1 MLPAY
6 LKKDKDS
13 ILFNSDGEFVF
24 YIPETFFESKYAI
37 IEGEFV
43 TTLGLINYKVFND
56 KGKSVTQLKMFNFP
70 SSFVT
75 RPSEIKK
82 VKNIDIGNGKEDDYR
97 VLSYKKGDQIIVS
110 TKVPQ
115 LTENI
120 EAFFKLFISG
130 KQPTDIKYS
139 EVQDLFLECARLN
152 GMNYGVTTQI
162 IGVAI
167 SELYRDPT
175 DLSKPYRLSSGF
187 NDKNYKAINILEIPK
202 YTSPYTAF
210 TSQNFD
216 DALVSSIIN
225 KKDTYSPLEKLVT
238 D

>member
-1 MLPAY
+1 MLPNF

-13 ILFNSDGEFVF
+13 VLFNADGQFTF
-24 YIPETFFESKYAI
+24 YVPEAFFESKYAV
-37 IEGEFV
+37 IEGEYV
-43 TTLGLINYKVFND
+43 TLLGILRYEVFND
-56 KGKSVTQLKMFNFP
+56 KGKSVTGLRDFNFP
-70 SSFVT
+70 SSFTT

-82 VKNIDIGNGKEDDYR
+82 VKQADVGGDIDDYR
-97 VLSYKKGDQIIVS
+97 LLTYNKGDQIIVS

-130 KQPTDIKYS
+130 KQPKNIPYN
-139 EVQDLFLECARLN
+139 EVQDFFLECARLN

-167 SELYRDPT
+167 SELYRDPK
-175 DLSKPYRLSSGF
+175 DLSKPYRLSPNF
-187 NDKNYKAINILEIPK
+187 DNKNYQPLNILEVPK

-216 DALVSSIIN
+216 DALVSSMIN
-225 KKDTYSPLEKLVT
+225 KKDTYSPLEKLIT

>member
-1 MLPAY
+1 MLPNF

-13 ILFNSDGEFVF
+13 ILFNIDGELVF
-24 YIPETFFESKYAI
+24 YVPESFFESKYAV
-37 IEGEFV
+37 IEGEYV
-43 TTLGLINYKVFND
+43 TILGLLRYEVFNE
-56 KGKSVTQLKMFNFP
+56 KGKSVTGLKDFTFP
-70 SSFVT
+70 SSFTT

-82 VKNIDIGNGKEDDYR
+82 IKHANVGGDIDDYR
-97 VLSYKKGDQIIVS
+97 IMSYNKGDQVIVS

-120 EAFFKLFISG
+120 EAFFKLFMSG
-130 KQPTDIKYS
+130 KQPKNIPYNQI
-139 EVQDLFLECARLN
+139 QDLFLECAKLN

-167 SELYRDPT
+167 SELYRDPK
-175 DLSKPYRLSSGF
+175 DLSKPYRLSPNF
-187 NDKNYKAINILEIPK
+187 DNKNYKPINILEIPK

-210 TSQNFD
+210 NSQNFD
-216 DALVSSIIN
+216 DALVSSMVN

-238 D
+238 G